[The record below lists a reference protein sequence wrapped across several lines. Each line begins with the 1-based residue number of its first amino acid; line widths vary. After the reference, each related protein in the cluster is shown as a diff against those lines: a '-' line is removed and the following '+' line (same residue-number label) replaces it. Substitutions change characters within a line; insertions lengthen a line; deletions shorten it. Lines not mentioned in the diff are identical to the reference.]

1 MNRFNIY
8 CVIILIRVNIR
19 RMLFSISQGLFQY
32 DLIDHFAILGVSIDA
47 EHQEIRQRYLKI
59 AHKLHPD
66 THRTRT
72 AAEREQAN
80 QLLSK
85 LVNPAYEHL
94 GRDLSREEF
103 RLVLTQMGKAMARD
117 SGKITISSE
126 PARKLA
132 QSTANYELAYQKIL
146 QSLAI
151 DQYTALENTH
161 QKIAQLSEVNMV
173 YLMLTEGQG
182 NKKTTPKVFISQ
194 GNPNQSELVA
204 ATVTTA
210 AQAKAKESPLEAY
223 IRRAQASLDQNNPAQ
238 ALRELRDAL
247 LEEPD
252 NSICHALLGLAYL
265 RQNQPSMARI
275 HINRAWQANPKD
287 ATVIK
292 CKQQLDQVVSPNIE
306 VQDQKRQKEEG
317 DGNGG
322 FWSRFG
328 GKKK

>member
-1 MNRFNIY
+1 MS
-8 CVIILIRVNIR
+8 R
-19 RMLFSISQGLFQY
+19 RMPFPIYLGLFQF

-66 THRTRT
+66 TCRTYT
-72 AAEREQAN
+72 PAEREQAHH
-80 QLLSK
+80 LLSK

-94 GRDLSREEF
+94 GRNSSREEF
-103 RLVLTQMGKAMARD
+103 RLVLTEMGKAMARD

-132 QSTANYELAYQKIL
+132 QSSANHELAYQKIL

-151 DQYTALENTH
+151 DQYTALENAY
-161 QKIAQLSEVNMV
+161 QKIAQLSELNLV

-182 NKKTTPKVFISQ
+182 NKKTTRKVFISQ
-194 GNPNQSELVA
+194 GNPNQSELVG

-210 AQAKAKESPLEAY
+210 ARAKAKESPLEAY

-247 LEEPD
+247 RQEPD
-252 NSICHALLGLAYL
+252 NGICHALLGLAYL
-265 RQNQPSMARI
+265 RQNQLSMARV
-275 HINRAWQANPKD
+275 HINRAWQTSPQD

-292 CKQQLDQVVSPNIE
+292 CKQELDKVVNPNIE
-306 VQDQKRQKEEG
+306 VQDQKGQKGEG
-317 DGNGG
+317 DRNSG

-328 GKKK
+328 AKKK